1 MKVVKFSEEEVL
13 VILETTSQD
22 KEETKEIL
30 LPYRELLKWYPL
42 NINYT
47 YKYST
52 SKDIMYLVKDGT
64 YKRDLYDVKST
75 KQAKALPLKKGVPY
89 NKTVHNRNTKIVKWA
104 EENNLIEVS
113 EEKVLLTDPKVGICR
128 VLETIESIKQH
139 LVKKYIFE
147 EGKNNDFDID
157 VNLGFP
163 KFTDELIYKYA
174 TETELYQ
181 LELLGEV
188 YTLLNLYRRLEE

>member
-22 KEETKEIL
+22 KEETQEIL

-52 SKDIMYLVKDGT
+52 SKDIMYLVKDST
-64 YKRDLYDVKST
+64 YEKDLYEVKST

-89 NKTVHNRNTKIVKWA
+89 NKSVHKRNMKIVQWA
-104 EENNLIEVS
+104 EDNNLIEVS
-113 EEKVLLTDPKVGICR
+113 EERVLLTEPKVGICR
-128 VLETIESIKQH
+128 VLETIETIKQH
-139 LVKKYIFE
+139 LVRKYIFE
-147 EGKNNDFDID
+147 EGQKEDFDID

-174 TETELYQ
+174 TPTEVEQ

-188 YTLLNLYRRLEE
+188 YTLLNLHRRLEE